1 VISSEA
7 LNQTVRS
14 TRAALLPSLI
24 WLLCLTAG
32 LGAQNFPE
40 LTRMDNTDPI
50 FLQISDDIQAFYRW
64 QAGAGAPP
72 SLSIYQYRVRE
83 GDSLFS
89 LAARLN
95 VPQASLAT
103 LNRLDHPD
111 LPDPGSVILV
121 PNIPG
126 MFVPEDPVSDFEKL
140 LSSRIDEDGSF
151 ELSESFRLPSADGGS
166 SAWRFIIAGD
176 FTSLERRA
184 FLQILFRD
192 PLPTGYISS
201 RYGMRA
207 SPITGEPQFHF
218 GLDLVAPEG
227 TPVRATAEGVV
238 EDIGFDPIYGNF
250 VSIAHPGGYRSL
262 YAHLKDIFVAEGDD
276 VVAGQQI
283 ASVGSSGLSTGSHLH
298 FEILYLG
305 RNRDPQAYIRRES

>member
-151 ELSESFRLPSADGGS
+151 ELSESFRLPSADGWLQRL
-166 SAWRFIIAGD
+166 A
-176 FTSLERRA
+176 LYYRR
-184 FLQILFRD
+184 
-192 PLPTGYISS
+192 
-201 RYGMRA
+201 
-207 SPITGEPQFHF
+207 
-218 GLDLVAPEG
+218 
-227 TPVRATAEGVV
+227 
-238 EDIGFDPIYGNF
+238 
-250 VSIAHPGGYRSL
+250 
-262 YAHLKDIFVAEGDD
+262 
-276 VVAGQQI
+276 
-283 ASVGSSGLSTGSHLH
+283 
-298 FEILYLG
+298 
-305 RNRDPQAYIRRES
+305 